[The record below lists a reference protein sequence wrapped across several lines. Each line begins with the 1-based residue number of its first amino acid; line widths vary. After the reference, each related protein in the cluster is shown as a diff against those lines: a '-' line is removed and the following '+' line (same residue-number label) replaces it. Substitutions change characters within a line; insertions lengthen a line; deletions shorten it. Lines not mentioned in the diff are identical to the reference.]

1 MIRVG
6 SKDAEDDVK
15 SAGNEGTNGTTDNRR
30 STRLLRRLLGLVELP
45 LVTAFAALLAA
56 VLVHQCYLQYVTPI
70 VQSYKRGDM
79 EGNFYPEFRHEFTYY
94 NRLCGRD
101 DISTTEASDLLIRED
116 MTGTEAADTMLRHG
130 AVAFRNI
137 LRNETAAELREYL
150 DRKNKD
156 TSQLGYNEVFWEG
169 EDGTRIALALGAGDH
184 PVVRDALQQVGNHA
198 VLKRALEGI
207 LGPDPAIVE
216 ISTLTA
222 KAGCDDQFIHSDS
235 DWFGSSL
242 LYARTFLHSYSF
254 FVALQDTP
262 QSLGATT
269 VCPGSH
275 YCADVDLSQVCM
287 DHGAFSVS
295 TNGHTGAQSVLH
307 QGDAFLFNQN
317 IWHRGPANT
326 HADQDRVMFIMTFV
340 SRTELFKHGDRRRQ
354 GLGTYYY
361 QRWNM
366 WGHTFRDLKDAA
378 TTLVLRQPLAAL
390 RALELYKVP
399 SFSSQQPARHWGIP
413 WIHQLAQQMAN
424 GDDFYA
430 DYVLDEFKVKVLDWY
445 GIPAWLWSKSEQW
458 ERFLPETMQ
467 LWVEFLAKVYAV
479 VAAVVLGLLGC
490 WMAVLQSYQREGDF
504 LILRPGL
511 RRILLSHACVGLT
524 AYAIW
529 TFVQQTELAQSVTT
543 GQIFVRPIPP
553 APAAADRT
561 STTTARMLEEP
572 TTLPERN
579 DVLIGTRFDADF
591 LASFNRFLDHH
602 PGNQE
607 WLSGVEH
614 AAHLSAS
621 ADVFQRHAAR
631 EIVDDLQQSSGARF
645 LLQDYATG
653 AWKIMSHSKAVEE
666 TRRAIVMRTKP
677 LVGHLATHLKHRL
690 ADHRFGLARET
701 VWAKRFGPAFVAHWM
716 ALLFRED
723 ATATDFVMKALEQ
736 PPILLTSTPEES
748 FPTETLFR
756 RGKSTVPQVVSRRES
771 TKYIRQPSAI
781 VKGTAKDSARRTGMI
796 NDDLYSLQVGELVW
810 VDYEDNDWYQAEL
823 VELVEDENGEEMWE
837 VEYVLG
843 GSEQFYLDSIRKYFL
858 FKEGDRVEV
867 DYYGNSEEFFTGTI
881 THVRPDGGCSVL
893 FGDGEFVESVLRP
906 YMALLEEQ

>member
-15 SAGNEGTNGTTDNRR
+15 SAGKQGTNG
-30 STRLLRRLLGLVELP
+30 SSMLLRRLFGLVELP
-45 LVTAFAALLAA
+45 LLIAFTALLAA
-56 VLVHQCYLQYVTPI
+56 VLVQQCYLQYVTPI
-70 VQSYKRGDM
+70 VQSYKRGEMVD
-79 EGNFYPEFRHEFTYY
+79 NFYEDYRHEFTYY

-101 DISTTEASDLLIRED
+101 DISTTDSSDLLIRED
-116 MTGTEAADTMLRHG
+116 MTAHEAADTMLRHG

-137 LRNETAAELREYL
+137 LSNETAAELRDYL
-150 DRKNKD
+150 DRKNQD

-242 LYARTFLHSYSF
+242 LYSRTFLHSYSF

-295 TNGHTGAQSVLH
+295 TNGHTGAQGVLH

-326 HADQDRVMFIMTFV
+326 HPRQDRVMFIMTFV
-340 SRTELFKHGDRRRQ
+340 SRADLMKNGDRRRQ

-366 WGHTFRDLKDAA
+366 WGHTLRDLKDAG

-390 RALELYKVP
+390 RALGLFKLP
-399 SFSSQQPARHWGIP
+399 SSSSQQPRHWGIP

-430 DYVLDEFKVKVLDWY
+430 DYVLDEFREKVLDWY
-445 GIPAWLWSKSEQW
+445 GIPAWLRSPSAQW

-467 LWVEFLAKVYAV
+467 LWVEFLAKVYAAVAGMV
-479 VAAVVLGLLGC
+479 VVLLGC
-490 WMAVLQSYQREGDF
+490 WMAVLQPKQQEGVSPST
-504 LILRPGL
+504 RPGHFL

-553 APAAADRT
+553 APATADPT
-561 STTTARMLEEP
+561 SITARMLEEP

-614 AAHLSAS
+614 AVHMSAS
-621 ADVFQRHAAR
+621 ADVLQRHAAR
-631 EIVDDLQQSSGARF
+631 EIVDELQQSSGARF

-653 AWKIMSHSKAVEE
+653 AWKIMSQSKAVEE
-666 TRRAIVMRTKP
+666 TRRAIVMRAKP

-701 VWAKRFGPAFVAHWM
+701 VWAKSFGPAIVAHWM

-723 ATATDFVMKALEQ
+723 TTTTDFVKALEQ
-736 PPILLTSTPEES
+736 PHFLLTSTPEEGV
-748 FPTETLFR
+748 PTEIWLR
-756 RGKSTVPQVVSRRES
+756 RLKSTVPQVVSRRES

-781 VKGTAKDSARRTGMI
+781 VQGTASDSARRTSKI
-796 NDDLYSLQVGELVW
+796 NDDLYSLQAGELVW
-810 VDYEDNDWYQAEL
+810 VEDNDWYQAEL
-823 VELVEDENGEEMWE
+823 VELVEDEEGEEMWE

-843 GSEQFYLDSIRKYFL
+843 GSEQFYLDSIRKYFP
-858 FKEGDRVEV
+858 FKAGDRVEV
-867 DYYGNSEEFFTGTI
+867 DYHGNSEEFFTGTI
-881 THVRPDGGCSVL
+881 THVHPDGGCSVL
-893 FGDGEFVESVLRP
+893 FDDGEFVESVARP
-906 YMALLEEQ
+906 YMTLSEEQ